1 MRPAE
6 ERLDEVEEQVAFLA
20 ELLRGQ
26 PDGPWTW
33 RTLRG
38 ENRSSLWAQLHDF
51 VGWLQERYLR
61 SLGSETYPL
70 PPTWF
75 ESPVAVELLTALMV
89 SHRAA
94 YSMAQVEPSFA
105 LVEWHER
112 CLFPTLERLRDV
124 KIFHNNAV
132 RTPSRSVGTDDDAFA
147 TFLTEDLR
155 MHQAPAR
162 VDDGVDDGSG
172 SESAVEQQDD
182 EQS

>member
-1 MRPAE
+1 MKPAE
-6 ERLDEVEEQVAFLA
+6 ERLDDLEEKVEFLG
-20 ELLRGQ
+20 ELLEGQ

-38 ENRSSLWAQLHDF
+38 ANRSDLWAELHEF

-61 SLGSETYPL
+61 YLGSEVYPL

-89 SHRAA
+89 AHRAA
-94 YSMAQVEPSFA
+94 YSAAQVEPSFA

-124 KIFHNNAV
+124 KVFHNNAV
-132 RTPSRSVGTDDDAFA
+132 RTPSRTVGTDDAAFA
-147 TFLTEDLR
+147 TFLEADLR
-155 MHQAPAR
+155 MQKNDAERAS
-162 VDDGVDDGSG
+162 VVILDG
-172 SESAVEQQDD
+172 
-182 EQS
+182 QSNRA

>member
-1 MRPAE
+1 MKPAE
-6 ERLDEVEEQVAFLA
+6 ERLDELEGKVEFLG
-20 ELLRGQ
+20 ELLEGQ

-38 ENRSSLWAQLHDF
+38 ANRSDLWAELHEF

-61 SLGSETYPL
+61 FLGSEVYPL

-94 YSMAQVEPSFA
+94 YSTAQVEPSFA

-124 KIFHNNAV
+124 KVFHNNAV
-132 RTPSRSVGTDDDAFA
+132 RTPSRSVGTDDGRFAAF
-147 TFLTEDLR
+147 LDEDLR
-155 MHQAPAR
+155 AHAE
-162 VDDGVDDGSG
+162 V
-172 SESAVEQQDD
+172 AVEDPDEDD
-182 EQS
+182 AAPTTA